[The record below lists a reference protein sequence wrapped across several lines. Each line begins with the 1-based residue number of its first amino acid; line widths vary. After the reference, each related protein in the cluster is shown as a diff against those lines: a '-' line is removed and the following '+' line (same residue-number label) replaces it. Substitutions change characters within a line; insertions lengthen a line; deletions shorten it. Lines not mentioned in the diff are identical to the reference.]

1 MTDALTRD
9 LVSLLGADAVSHDDA
24 DRSAYAHDL
33 WPRQLLATRGGFP
46 RPEGPRAVVWPRDD
60 AQLAAL
66 VTMAR
71 THGVS
76 LLPFGAGSGVVGA
89 TSAGRDTVSVDMKR
103 MAPVRALDRD
113 AGTLTVDTGALG
125 EHLERWLQRRGATL
139 GHFPS
144 SIYCSTVGG
153 WVATRGAGQCSGRYG
168 KIEDMVLGVEGV
180 LGTGEA
186 FHAGA
191 PRSGAVDARAL
202 LVGSEGTFGFL
213 TRATLRVWPRPTAF
227 RGVAYTFHSL
237 REAWDAMR
245 GLYQSGLRPAVTRL
259 YDPFDTYVFLQGHD
273 KPAQPRPARAAVPKL
288 PSTLAESVLRWALDR
303 PKPLNAL
310 LDLATEHVYTRSL
323 LIVGFEITPHDDE
336 DALVAAARAVCAEAG
351 GRDEGDGPARRW
363 LSRRHAV
370 SYRQPPT
377 YAQGLWVDTMEVA
390 APWSRLDALHTAVR
404 EALGHGGF
412 VMAHFSHAYPDGCSI
427 YFTFAGASPTDAAAL
442 ETYDATWRRALAAAH
457 AAGGTVAHHHGVGA
471 LEARRDGPGVGRR
484 GDAAGGPARGGR
496 PGGGDAP
503 RRPGARRRR
512 ARRGAAVA
520 RRDPRGGCRVAHPH
534 GPHRRALRRGAVR
547 RRRRGDALRPRG
559 PRHPARLA
567 PRAARPVHAPR
578 RPGRSSR
585 RGLAGPTALG
595 CPHGLAAVPAT
606 FGRPRPSPPARARP
620 TLRPPRHGHPAA
632 LWRRRARP
640 CVRRP
645 GAHAAGGA
653 QREPRR
659 VDRPGRRAAPLRP
672 GPGRGMSFR
681 LEAPETRGN
690 AVVVEVPH
698 AGLVLPADTLA
709 TLQVDARTVLRDAD
723 AYVDQL
729 YAHSPRAGATLLV
742 AECSRYV
749 VDLNRRPDDLDGTAV
764 EGVGAPRG
772 WFPRGVIWRETG
784 DGTLAL
790 RRRLT
795 RAEFDQRMALYY
807 APYHAALSA
816 QMVALHRRHGRALL
830 LAAHSMPSTDRV
842 PGAPATV
849 TPRRRADIV
858 PGSLGR
864 TTAHPALVDAVEQH
878 FRAAGLS
885 VRHDDPYR
893 GGATTAHWGRP
904 SEGFHAVQVE
914 INRALYMDEATGAP
928 RPDGMAFLTG
938 LCTQL
943 VTRLG
948 VVLDALRE

>member
-103 MAPVRALDRD
+103 MAPVRTLDRD

-180 LGTGEA
+180 LGTGEV

-191 PRSGAVDARAL
+191 PRPGAVDARAL

-323 LIVGFEITPHDDE
+323 LIVGFEITPHDDD
-336 DALVAAARAVCAEAG
+336 DALVAAARKVCAEAG

-457 AAGGTVAHHHGVGA
+457 AAGGTVAHHHGVGRSKRGA
-471 LEARRDGPGVGRR
+471 MGLEWGAGVTLLEALRGAADPAGVMLR
-484 GDAAGGPARGGR
+484 GALVPDADEPVGGR
-496 PGGGDAP
+496 PSP
-503 RRPGARRRR
+503 
-512 ARRGAAVA
+512 VA
-520 RRDPRGGCRVAHPH
+520 
-534 GPHRRALRRGAVR
+534 
-547 RRRRGDALRPRG
+547 
-559 PRHPARLA
+559 
-567 PRAARPVHAPR
+567 
-578 RPGRSSR
+578 
-585 RGLAGPTALG
+585 T
-595 CPHGLAAVPAT
+595 
-606 FGRPRPSPPARARP
+606 
-620 TLRPPRHGHPAA
+620 
-632 LWRRRARP
+632 
-640 CVRRP
+640 
-645 GAHAAGGA
+645 
-653 QREPRR
+653 
-659 VDRPGRRAAPLRP
+659 
-672 GPGRGMSFR
+672 
-681 LEAPETRGN
+681 PE
-690 AVVVEVPH
+690 
-698 AGLVLPADTLA
+698 
-709 TLQVDARTVLRDAD
+709 
-723 AYVDQL
+723 
-729 YAHSPRAGATLLV
+729 
-742 AECSRYV
+742 
-749 VDLNRRPDDLDGTAV
+749 
-764 EGVGAPRG
+764 
-772 WFPRGVIWRETG
+772 
-784 DGTLAL
+784 
-790 RRRLT
+790 
-795 RAEFDQRMALYY
+795 
-807 APYHAALSA
+807 
-816 QMVALHRRHGRALL
+816 
-830 LAAHSMPSTDRV
+830 
-842 PGAPATV
+842 
-849 TPRRRADIV
+849 
-858 PGSLGR
+858 
-864 TTAHPALVDAVEQH
+864 VDAVSRTLTAPIDAPCAAVQSAAAAAGMRFDPAGHATLHDWLRAQPDLSTRRDDPADHHVAGWQGRLPSGAAMGWLPCPRRSAGPDLLPLLVHDPRFGRLDTVTLRLYGVDEPAPAYVAPVLMPREGH
-878 FRAAGLS
+878 SASLDAWIDRAAARLLS
-885 VRHDDPYR
+885 DP
-893 GGATTAHWGRP
+893 
-904 SEGFHAVQVE
+904 
-914 INRALYMDEATGAP
+914 AP
-928 RPDGMAFLTG
+928 
-938 LCTQL
+938 
-943 VTRLG
+943 
-948 VVLDALRE
+948 DAG